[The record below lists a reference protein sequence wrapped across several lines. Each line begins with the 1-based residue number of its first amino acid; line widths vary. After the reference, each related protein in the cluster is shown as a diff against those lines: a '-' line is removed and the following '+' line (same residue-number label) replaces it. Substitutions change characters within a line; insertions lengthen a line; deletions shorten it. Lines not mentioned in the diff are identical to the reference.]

1 MVAGKSRW
9 GLLARPSGSLK
20 AVTHPK
26 AQPKYAERSG
36 QNDSFK
42 QKRICVCNRHHRW
55 PSGIV
60 MVQSSCRRSRLKR
73 KNQLRGDP
81 YTPRA
86 PGLDAKLC
94 STASIKESEGCTR
107 SGIKKSPLVPAG
119 SDVFCQNGTRLRRK
133 SRSPASSAVL
143 QRAGRRFPCSASGS
157 KTGCLRQ
164 PSARGATRRCPRP
177 SIRSG

>member
-1 MVAGKSRW
+1 MGAAGSTERVAEGGHASKSSAKVCRTKRSKRQ
-9 GLLARPSGSLK
+9 L
-20 AVTHPK
+20 
-26 AQPKYAERSG
+26 QAEAYMR
-36 QNDSFK
+36 
-42 QKRICVCNRHHRW
+42 
-55 PSGIV
+55 
-60 MVQSSCRRSRLKR
+60 VQSSSPMAQWNRHGAIVMPTEPADA

-119 SDVFCQNGTRLRRK
+119 SDVFCQTGTRLRRK

-143 QRAGRRFPCSASGS
+143 RRAGRRFPCSASGS

>member
-60 MVQSSCRRSRLKR
+60 MVQSSCRRSRLTR
-73 KNQLRGDP
+73 KQLRGDP

-94 STASIKESEGCTR
+94 STASIQESEGCTR
-107 SGIKKSPLVPAG
+107 SGIKKSTLVPAG
-119 SDVFCQNGTRLRRK
+119 SDV
-133 SRSPASSAVL
+133 
-143 QRAGRRFPCSASGS
+143 
-157 KTGCLRQ
+157 
-164 PSARGATRRCPRP
+164 
-177 SIRSG
+177 

>member
-1 MVAGKSRW
+1 MPNEAVKTTASSR
-9 GLLARPSGSLK
+9 S
-20 AVTHPK
+20 V
-26 AQPKYAERSG
+26 YACAIVITDGPVESSWR
-36 QNDSFK
+36 
-42 QKRICVCNRHHRW
+42 NRH
-55 PSGIV
+55 GAIV
-60 MVQSSCRRSRLKR
+60 MPTEPADA

-119 SDVFCQNGTRLRRK
+119 SDVFCQTGTRLRRK

-143 QRAGRRFPCSASGS
+143 RRAGRRFPCSASGS